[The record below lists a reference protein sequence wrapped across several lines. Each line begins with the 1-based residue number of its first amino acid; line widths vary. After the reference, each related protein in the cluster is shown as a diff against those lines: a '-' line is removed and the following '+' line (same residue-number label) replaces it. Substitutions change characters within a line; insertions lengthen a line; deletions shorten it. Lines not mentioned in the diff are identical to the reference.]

1 MSIED
6 KIIQRDAKSI
16 VDLLYDTKV
25 FKSDLTRDNLNA
37 IEEFVAVTL
46 ETRLNSYVKQYK
58 LKEMISNQNS

>member
-1 MSIED
+1 MIKED
-6 KIIQRDAKSI
+6 KIIKQDAKSI
-16 VDLLYDTKV
+16 IDLLYDTKV

-46 ETRLNSYVKQYK
+46 ETRINSYVKQYK